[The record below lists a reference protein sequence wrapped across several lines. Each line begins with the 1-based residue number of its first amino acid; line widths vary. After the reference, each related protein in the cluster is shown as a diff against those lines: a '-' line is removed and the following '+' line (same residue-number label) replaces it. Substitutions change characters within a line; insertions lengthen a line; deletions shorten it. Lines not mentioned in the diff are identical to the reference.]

1 MVGTGPV
8 WTGPVSAWGH
18 RYRIRVGVLGGSFNP
33 AHAGHLHIARLALQR
48 LRLDQVWLLVS
59 PGNPL
64 KDASGM
70 APMADR
76 MASARRIADGRR
88 VLATGIEARLRT
100 RYTFDTLRV
109 LRRRFPRVRF
119 VWVMG
124 ADNLVQL
131 PRWQHWMGITRVMP
145 FAVMPRPTYNQRA
158 LAGQAAHRLRSTL
171 RPARAAPALA
181 RCAAPAWTFLPA
193 RQNALSATAL
203 RAGMAPRAGRNAF
216 PLPPWPPVP
225 HIVPRIVPRI
235 PGHAGAARQAAT
247 RTSIEG
253 PRT

>member
-1 MVGTGPV
+1 MP
-8 WTGPVSAWGH
+8 PWGH
-18 RYRIRVGVLGGSFNP
+18 RRRIRVGLLGGSFNP

-64 KDASGM
+64 KEAAGM

-76 MASARRIADGRR
+76 LASAGRIADGRR
-88 VLATGIEARLRT
+88 IVATGIEARLHT
-100 RYTFDTLRV
+100 RYSFDTLRA

-119 VWVMG
+119 VWLMG

-131 PRWQHWMGITRVMP
+131 PRWQRWAGITQTMP
-145 FAVMPRPTYNQRA
+145 IAVMPRPTYNQRA
-158 LAGQAAHRLRSTL
+158 LAGQAAQRLRPAL
-171 RPARAAPALA
+171 LPARAAPALA
-181 RCAAPAWTFLPA
+181 GSKAPAWTFLPA

-203 RAGMAPRAGRNAF
+203 RARGGF
-216 PLPPWPPVP
+216 PLPQQPPVP
-225 HIVPRIVPRI
+225 HTVPNRPGRRPGAKSEPRTPIV
-235 PGHAGAARQAAT
+235 
-247 RTSIEG
+247 EG